1 MTRIDVYSSVTQRI
15 IADLEKGVRPWQ
27 KPWSVANAEGSIMRP
42 LRYNGLPYRGV
53 NVLLLWGEAMA
64 KGYASPFW
72 MTFKQ
77 AGELGGH
84 VRKGEHGGL
93 VVYADK
99 YTKTETDENGDKIE
113 KQIAFMKGYTV
124 FNVEQIEGLP
134 AHYYAKPEPPP
145 PVARIDRAEAFF
157 AATGAI
163 VKHGGG
169 RAFYSQALDII
180 GMPPRE
186 SFESPESYCGTLAH
200 ELTHWTA
207 HPSRLARE
215 LGKRYG
221 DHAYAAEELVAEMG
235 AAFLCADLAI
245 TPEVGED
252 HAQYLATWLKV
263 LKKDNRAI
271 FTAAAQAQRAADFLH
286 SLQPTPEPEPH
297 PPGPLC
303 GPGAVNGLPVNGL

>member
-1 MTRIDVYSSVTQRI
+1 
-15 IADLEKGVRPWQ
+15 
-27 KPWSVANAEGSIMRP
+27 
-42 LRYNGLPYRGV
+42 
-53 NVLLLWGEAMA
+53 MA
-64 KGYASPFW
+64 RGYASPIW

-77 AGELGGH
+77 AGELGGYI
-84 VRKGEHGGL
+84 RKGEHGSL

-99 YTKTETDENGDKIE
+99 YTKTETDENGDEIE
-113 KQIAFMKGYTV
+113 KKIAFMKGYTV

-145 PVARIDRAEAFF
+145 PVARIERAEAFF

-169 RAFYSQALDII
+169 RAFYSPALDFI

-186 SFESPESYCGTLAH
+186 SFGSPESYCGTMAH

-215 LGKRYG
+215 LGKRFG

-235 AAFLCADLAI
+235 AAFLCADLVI

-252 HAQYLATWLKV
+252 HAQYLATWLTV

-271 FTAAAQAQRAADFLH
+271 FTAAAQAQRAADFLRG
-286 SLQPTPEPEPH
+286 LQPTPEPAPA
-297 PPGPLC
+297 PPGPMH
-303 GPGAVNGLPVNGL
+303 GPDASRALAVNGL